1 VTSVLS
7 VALHELGT
15 RNTLLGRRPNNTII
29 YLTSVISTQNHTI
42 AREKGTFTYEI
53 FITLSTIY

>member
-1 VTSVLS
+1 MTSVLS

-15 RNTLLGRRPNNTII
+15 RNALLGPNNTIV
-29 YLTSVISTQNHTI
+29 YLTPVISTQNHTI
-42 AREKGTFTYEI
+42 AGEKGTFIYEI